1 MQIKDI
7 MTRNVET
14 AGIDTPIANIAERMR
29 SYDIGALPICDG
41 NRLVGMLSDRDIT
54 VRAMANN
61 LHPEQL
67 RCQDIMTPDVIFCF
81 EDQDI
86 DAARELMQRSRFV
99 AYLSRCQDRFRNNSN
114 RRFNIAVDVITDLRR
129 I

>member
-1 MQIKDI
+1 M

-29 SYDIGALPICDG
+29 SYDIGVLPICDG

-54 VRAMANN
+54 VRATANN
-61 LHPEQL
+61 RHPEQL
-67 RCQDIMTPDVIFCF
+67 RCQDIMTPKVIFCF

-86 DAARELMQRSRFV
+86 KAARELMQRHKV
-99 AYLSRCQDRFRNNSN
+99 
-114 RRFNIAVDVITDLRR
+114 RRLPVVNIEDEIEVKPSA
-129 I
+129 